1 MKQNKH
7 IGVYALAIKDDSVL
21 LIKKARGPYTGK
33 WDLPGGSLEF
43 GEKPLEGLSREV
55 LEETG
60 LSVQKCD
67 LLNVLSHIV
76 VYELANGEKEE
87 MYHLGIIYKVILD
100 PSGNLKTNSD
110 GEDSHGAS
118 WINLSEI
125 NASDFSPFASQSI
138 QTYLQEHQGRPANS
152 E

>member
-1 MKQNKH
+1 MKQHKH

-43 GEKPLEGLSREV
+43 GEKPLDGLSREV

-60 LSVQKCD
+60 LTVKKSS
-67 LLNVLSHIV
+67 LLNVLSHTV
-76 VYELANGEKEE
+76 VYDLANGEKEE
-87 MYHLGIIYKVILD
+87 MYHLGAVYEVILN
-100 PSGNLKTNSD
+100 SSENLKTDSD

-118 WINLSEI
+118 WIKVSEK
-125 NASDFSPFASQSI
+125 NQNDFSPFASQSI
-138 QTYLQEHQGRPANS
+138 QAYLQEKGRPANIT
-152 E
+152 

>member
-1 MKQNKH
+1 MKQHKH

-43 GEKPLEGLSREV
+43 GEKPIDGLSREV

-60 LSVQKCD
+60 LLISESK
-67 LLNVLSHIV
+67 LLNVLSHTV

-87 MYHLGIIYKVILD
+87 IYHLGIIYTVIMSNLE
-100 PSGNLKTNSD
+100 NLKTDAD
-110 GEDSHGAS
+110 GEDSQGAD
-118 WINLSEI
+118 WVKLTDFN
-125 NASDFSPFASQSI
+125 SDNFSPFACQSI
-138 QTYLQEHQGRPANS
+138 QTYLQEKSRPANNA
-152 E
+152 